1 MWLYSDKRVVLD
13 LADQPVFV
21 SSNLPLVDDMIKL
34 GVPELSLI
42 NWAADF
48 IHEGKIFVDIGANIG
63 SWSVMLGR
71 KGKQGVA
78 FEAMPTCC
86 EYLDLNLQL
95 NKVRHL
101 VTPHPVGIGSPEQ
114 AATEKHTALA
124 WDPKGGG
131 LMQDRDLFAKLQGGT
146 VRDWTTEVE
155 MTIHTLDSYQLEN
168 VGLIKID
175 IEGNELNAI
184 LGADDTIARCKPF
197 MMFEAWPWE
206 WYDTNRKRLFN
217 YVSSLGYRVLP
228 INGYEQMWLAE
239 PMP

>member
-1 MWLYSDKRVVLD
+1 
-13 LADQPVFV
+13 
-21 SSNLPLVDDMIKL
+21 
-34 GVPELSLI
+34 
-42 NWAADF
+42 
-48 IHEGKIFVDIGANIG
+48 
-63 SWSVMLGR
+63 
-71 KGKQGVA
+71 
-78 FEAMPTCC
+78 
-86 EYLDLNLQL
+86 
-95 NKVRHL
+95 
-101 VTPHPVGIGSPEQ
+101 
-114 AATEKHTALA
+114 
-124 WDPKGGG
+124 
-131 LMQDRDLFAKLQGGT
+131 
-146 VRDWTTEVE
+146 